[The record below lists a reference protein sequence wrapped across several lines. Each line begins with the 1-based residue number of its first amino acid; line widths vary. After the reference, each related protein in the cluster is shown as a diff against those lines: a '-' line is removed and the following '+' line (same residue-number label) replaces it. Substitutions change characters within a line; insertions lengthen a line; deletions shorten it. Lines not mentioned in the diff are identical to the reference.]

1 MKYKHKWPSGLRRCV
16 QVAVHFGERRFE
28 SCLVQCFSTHQF
40 LIYLLLIIKQ
50 TASINVHL
58 LDFFSFILQKW
69 IVKIIDGWWRLSIFY
84 KKEYDVLIMMWKAYV
99 IRQKFVK
106 LTNVNCTPHL
116 FFEQILAN
124 LLLFSRWWKQDKRKF
139 KTIWMNTYRWKQT
152 TLHFIRTKMAHET
165 SKKCEKCG
173 KEYSI
178 SAKT

>member
-1 MKYKHKWPSGLRRCV
+1 MAEWSKALRSGRSSLRWAQVRILPCAMFFYPPISDLFIAHYKADRINQCASAGL
-16 QVAVHFGERRFE
+16 
-28 SCLVQCFSTHQF
+28 
-40 LIYLLLIIKQ
+40 
-50 TASINVHL
+50 
-58 LDFFSFILQKW
+58 FFSFIFTKMNSKNYRWMVKTEHILQKRVYW
-69 IVKIIDGWWRLSIFY
+69 LWCEKHIYI
-84 KKEYDVLIMMWKAYV
+84 